1 MVCIY
6 LVLTALSRQICRKTL
21 YVDELDI
28 ALANCTIAFAVKH
41 NAYQHVLEAADIHL
55 HLAQYSKRVIAQ
67 VTDIQRDVM
76 ASDLAQPLFLEHSWR
91 KLMVWCHRC
100 STCNSE
106 HMHVQRWSPGLL

>member
-41 NAYQHVLEAADIHL
+41 NAYQNVLEAADIHL
-55 HLAQYSKRVIAQ
+55 HLAQYSKQVIAQ

-91 KLMVWCHRC
+91 
-100 STCNSE
+100 
-106 HMHVQRWSPGLL
+106 